1 MIFVRF
7 YLYLD
12 FFTLSIL
19 GEIDSV
25 EKTEWSLL
33 HEKIQ
38 QFQSEDRLN
47 LLDILKSY
55 HQVLNDRSTLLG
67 SNLKMKMLNDELRM
81 LLRRATAQ
89 SYMFCSSKGFY
100 TFNIILKNY
109 SMISIL
115 SALLYIFVCCI
126 RQKMQIPFR
135 WDIALLNFPI
145 HNEVPNTASIK

>member
-1 MIFVRF
+1 MIFYRF

-12 FFTLSIL
+12 FLTLSIL

-81 LLRRATAQ
+81 LLRRATA
-89 SYMFCSSKGFY
+89 
-100 TFNIILKNY
+100 
-109 SMISIL
+109 
-115 SALLYIFVCCI
+115 
-126 RQKMQIPFR
+126 
-135 WDIALLNFPI
+135 
-145 HNEVPNTASIK
+145 